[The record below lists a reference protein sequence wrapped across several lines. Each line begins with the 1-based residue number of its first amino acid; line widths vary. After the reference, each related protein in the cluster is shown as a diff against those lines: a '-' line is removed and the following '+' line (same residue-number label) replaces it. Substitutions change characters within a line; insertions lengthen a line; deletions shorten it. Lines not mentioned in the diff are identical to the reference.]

1 MSDDHDHPVV
11 MSLFCSDSE
20 HCKYCKNIAAV
31 IIIVQKPQCSD
42 TGCQVMRDC
51 SSITSTLY
59 RDEEREGDK
68 DHVLA
73 LLFSF

>member
-1 MSDDHDHPVV
+1 MIFLILKVCDDHAVV

-42 TGCQVMRDC
+42 TGCQVMR
-51 SSITSTLY
+51 
-59 RDEEREGDK
+59 
-68 DHVLA
+68 
-73 LLFSF
+73 